1 MKKIIVIP
9 TILLSL
15 TGCAIPA
22 VNNLVR
28 STNMYQDD
36 VSGNT
41 ANLRVY
47 RSNVPMV
54 QFYISYQ
61 NNKGKKISKNL
72 ITKQITNNLTKYG
85 SMHEPKTLN
94 MPKPTIA
101 LNNGEEFFEFKVPAN
116 KKLTFRLTS
125 VIGSTTMYSCDV
137 KMDYQLERNANYELI
152 RFKQIKDIVNPPFLT
167 EPSQDGAYCKF
178 VVKEIFEDG
187 KETIIKSIS

>member
-1 MKKIIVIP
+1 MKKIIVIS

-15 TGCAIPA
+15 SGCAIPA

-47 RSNVPMV
+47 RSNIPMV
-54 QFYISYQ
+54 QFYITYQ
-61 NNKGKKISKNL
+61 NNEGEKFSKNL
-72 ITKQITNNLTKYG
+72 ITKQISNNLTKYG
-85 SMHEPKTLN
+85 SLHEPKRLN
-94 MPKPTIA
+94 MPKPTIS

-137 KMDYQLERNANYELI
+137 KKDYQLERNANYELI
-152 RFKQIKDIVNPPFLT
+152 RFKQIKDIVNPPFLI
-167 EPSQDGAYCKF
+167 EPSQDGSYCKF

>member
-1 MKKIIVIP
+1 MKKIIVIS

-15 TGCAIPA
+15 SGCAIPA

-47 RSNVPMV
+47 RSNIPMV
-54 QFYISYQ
+54 QFYITYQ
-61 NNKGKKISKNL
+61 NNEGEKISKNL
-72 ITKQITNNLTKYG
+72 ITKQISNNLTKYG
-85 SMHEPKTLN
+85 SLHEPKRLN
-94 MPKPTIA
+94 MPKPTIS

-152 RFKQIKDIVNPPFLT
+152 RFKQIKDIVNPPFLI
-167 EPSQDGAYCKF
+167 EPSQDGSYCKF
-178 VVKEIFEDG
+178 VVK
-187 KETIIKSIS
+187 